1 MRRGTS
7 SDSTTLPQLTH
18 QPSYESAQ
26 SPITPDCS
34 YKEFSYRFV
43 ESNTVTA
50 DHDIY
55 TTKEVKIVA
64 PNILASAGQQ
74 EAPPPYSNMTPI
86 LNTMQT
92 PSKPLP
98 FLAYDPYTQGDV
110 APLEKSRPIVGSRS
124 GSVRSILSASSVRS
138 IRRAFGFM
146 RRRPSRQ
153 CSTRQKVDRKLKT
166 DSEADDHRPPP
177 TTYEQDASTQRI
189 GLSKPPQ
196 RADNEEGYNVDYVCW

>member
-1 MRRGTS
+1 MRRRTS

-18 QPSYESAQ
+18 QPSYKSAQ

-55 TTKEVKIVA
+55 TTEEVKIVA
-64 PNILASAGQQ
+64 PNILASAEQQ
-74 EAPPPYSNMTPI
+74 EAPPPYSNTMPI
-86 LNTMQT
+86 LKTTQI
-92 PSKPLP
+92 PSEALP

-110 APLEKSRPIVGSRS
+110 VPLDKSRPVVGSRS
-124 GSVRSILSASSVRS
+124 GSVRSILSASSIRS

-146 RRRPSRQ
+146 KRSPSRR
-153 CSTRQKVDRKLKT
+153 CSTRQKVGRKLKT
-166 DSEADDHRPPP
+166 DSGADDHRPPP
-177 TTYEQDASTQRI
+177 TTYEQDACTQRTS
-189 GLSKPPQ
+189 LSKPPQ
-196 RADNEEGYNVDYVCW
+196 KADNEEGYNVDYVCW